1 MYSGPSS
8 LVFVEQTVNML
19 RIRWTAA
26 GGPVTGYKVQ
36 YVPLTGL
43 GQQVTAEMQEVRA
56 SLPSYGRKSACW
68 AGSAERPVGLSCPPL
83 LGKGVSLAEAHW
95 KGCACSLPSG

>member
-1 MYSGPSS
+1 
-8 LVFVEQTVNML
+8 ML

-43 GQQVTAEMQEVRA
+43 GQQITAERQEVNI
-56 SLPSYGRKSACW
+56 SIHVK
-68 AGSAERPVGLSCPPL
+68 LSGPL
-83 LGKGVSLAEAHW
+83 SDLKETRENIIEIHLILVEIIYIFIRM
-95 KGCACSLPSG
+95 